1 MKQIHAVAGSLHGY
15 DACFFC
21 LGASSSGLS
30 EARYTEVTYDLTM
43 LIASVFLEVN
53 PDLTFIFISGAGT
66 DSSEKGRIM
75 WARVKGR
82 TENALLKLPFK
93 AAYMLRPGVIQ
104 PLHGIKSKTWQYQIL
119 YTLMTPALPLLK
131 KLMPGLVTTTEQIGR
146 AMIRLAMN
154 EKTKSVLETRDIN
167 LI

>member
-1 MKQIHAVAGSLHGY
+1 MHDKLRDIVLADMKQIHAVAGSLHGY

-43 LIASVFLEVN
+43 LIASVLLEVN

-82 TENALLKLPFK
+82 T
-93 AAYMLRPGVIQ
+93 V
-104 PLHGIKSKTWQYQIL
+104 
-119 YTLMTPALPLLK
+119 
-131 KLMPGLVTTTEQIGR
+131 
-146 AMIRLAMN
+146 
-154 EKTKSVLETRDIN
+154 
-167 LI
+167 

>member
-1 MKQIHAVAGSLHGY
+1 MGRVSGKVAIVTGAASGSRHDKLRDIVLADMKQIHAVAGSLHGY

-30 EARYTEVTYDLTM
+30 EARYTEVTYDLTI
-43 LIASVFLEVN
+43 LIASVLLEVN

-119 YTLMTPALPLLK
+119 YTLMTPSRRPAAR
-131 KLMPGLVTTTEQIGR
+131 R
-146 AMIRLAMN
+146 APACC
-154 EKTKSVLETRDIN
+154 
-167 LI
+167 

>member
-1 MKQIHAVAGSLHGY
+1 MHDKLRDIVLADMKQIHAVAGSLHGY

-43 LIASVFLEVN
+43 LIASVLLEVN

-119 YTLMTPALPLLK
+119 YTLMTPSRRPAAR
-131 KLMPGLVTTTEQIGR
+131 R
-146 AMIRLAMN
+146 APACC
-154 EKTKSVLETRDIN
+154 
-167 LI
+167 